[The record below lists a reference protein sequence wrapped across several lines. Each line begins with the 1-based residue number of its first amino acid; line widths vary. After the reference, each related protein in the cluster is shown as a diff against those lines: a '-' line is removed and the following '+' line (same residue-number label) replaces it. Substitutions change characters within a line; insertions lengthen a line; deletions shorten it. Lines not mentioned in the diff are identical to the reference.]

1 MGIPL
6 CLEKQGNKEEMRVV
20 LLASLMEEMLDVL
33 QKENGE
39 YNKLLSL
46 SEEKTQALIK
56 SDITR
61 ILEISEKEQEVVD
74 VIKKCEA
81 KCDEVIADMGIVLG
95 RDTQKLTVAEV
106 VDLLSR
112 QPGEQQ
118 KLRTTYDELVR
129 TAGKMKD
136 SNERNKILVNQ
147 AMELLEFDLTLYRSL
162 RMAPETANYSKDALN
177 TASIQGNG
185 RFDTKQ

>member
-1 MGIPL
+1 
-6 CLEKQGNKEEMRVV
+6 
-20 LLASLMEEMLDVL
+20 MEEMLEVL
-33 QKENGE
+33 QKENDE

-46 SEEKTQALIK
+46 SEKKTEALIK
-56 SDITR
+56 SNITQ

-81 KCDEVIADMGIVLG
+81 KCDEVIADMGVVLG
-95 RDTQKLTVAEV
+95 RDTQKLTVAQV

-118 KLRTTYDELVR
+118 KLRQIYDELIE
-129 TAGKMKD
+129 TAHKMKL
-136 SNERNKILVNQ
+136 SNEKNKILVNQ
-147 AMELLEFDLTLYRSL
+147 AMELLDFDLTLYRSM

-177 TASIQGNG
+177 AANIQGNG

>member
-1 MGIPL
+1 M
-6 CLEKQGNKEEMRVV
+6 
-20 LLASLMEEMLDVL
+20 ASLMEEMLDVL
-33 QKENGE
+33 QKENDG
-39 YNKLLSL
+39 YNRLLKL
-46 SEEKTQALIK
+46 SEEKTGALIK

-74 VIKKCEA
+74 EIKKCEV

-95 RDTQKLTVAEV
+95 RDTSKLTVAEV

-112 QPGEQQ
+112 QPGEQK
-118 KLRTTYDELVR
+118 KLKEIYDELIR
-129 TAGKMKD
+129 TAHKMKD

-147 AMELLEFDLTLYRSL
+147 AMELLDFDLTLYRSM

-177 TASIQGNG
+177 SASIQGNV

>member
-1 MGIPL
+1 M
-6 CLEKQGNKEEMRVV
+6 
-20 LLASLMEEMLDVL
+20 ASLMEEMLDVL
-33 QKENGE
+33 EKENDE
-39 YNKLLSL
+39 YKVLISL

-56 SDITR
+56 SDITK

-74 VIKKCEA
+74 VIKKCEK

-95 RDTQKLTVAEV
+95 RDLQKLTVAEV
-106 VDLLSR
+106 VDLLVK

-118 KLRTTYDELVR
+118 KLKQAYDELML
-129 TAGKMKD
+129 TAQKMKS
-136 SNERNKILVNQ
+136 SNERNKMLVNQ
-147 AMELLEFDLTLYRSL
+147 AMELLEFDLTLYRSM

-177 TASIQGNG
+177 AASVPGNG

>member
-1 MGIPL
+1 
-6 CLEKQGNKEEMRVV
+6 MRNEVF
-20 LLASLMEEMLDVL
+20 LLASLMEEMLEVL
-33 QKENGE
+33 KKENDE
-39 YNKLLSL
+39 YKILLGL
-46 SEEKTQALIK
+46 SEEKTEALIK
-56 SDITR
+56 SNITR

-95 RDTQKLTVAEV
+95 RDLQKLTVAEV
-106 VDLLSR
+106 VDLLTK

-118 KLRTTYDELVR
+118 KLKDIYDELIE
-129 TAGKMKD
+129 TAHKMKE
-136 SNERNKILVNQ
+136 SNERNRMLVDQ
-147 AMELLEFDLTLYRSL
+147 AMELLEFDLTLYRSM

-177 TASIQGNG
+177 AASVPGNG